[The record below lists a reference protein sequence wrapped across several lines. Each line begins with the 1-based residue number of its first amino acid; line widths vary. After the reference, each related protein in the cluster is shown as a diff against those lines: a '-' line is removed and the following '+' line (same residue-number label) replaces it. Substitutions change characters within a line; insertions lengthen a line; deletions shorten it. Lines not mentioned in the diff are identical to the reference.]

1 VADGIAFSLTG
12 SEEELTEMRPHS
24 LAEVVTVAGAGNR
37 EEFGMACD
45 EFCDAFY
52 LSYPEKAGMQA
63 HLDPVPEATGDPEK
77 DAWIGAIGE
86 HLALRWRLKV
96 PKWTTRPIHFAL
108 SAPVFM
114 PPSMAL
120 RPSLIA
126 ESPSAFRS
134 RLIFTMA
141 EPLKRARFPD
151 GVELV
156 RMPWKASAPIRPL
169 W

>member
-1 VADGIAFSLTG
+1 
-12 SEEELTEMRPHS
+12 MRPHT
-24 LAEVVTVAGAGNR
+24 LAEVVSIAGSGDR

-52 LSYPEKAGMQA
+52 LSYPNKERMQA
-63 HLDPVPEATGDPEK
+63 HLDPVPDTTGDPEK

-86 HLALRWRLKV
+86 HLALRWGLTV
-96 PKWTTRPIHFAL
+96 PEWTTRPMHFAL
-108 SAPVFM
+108 TTPAFM

-120 RPSLIA
+120 LPFLIA

-141 EPLKRARFPD
+141 EPLRRARFPF
-151 GVELV
+151 GVELI
-156 RMPWKASAPIRPL
+156 RMPWDTDARR
-169 W
+169 